1 MCQVQLKLQVY
12 GRAIE
17 NLGDIDGDGVIDIA
31 VGADWQDSQS
41 GAVYIH
47 FLNADGSVKSTVTIK
62 DGVTNAPDL
71 TEGDRYGTDIAN
83 MGDLD
88 GDGINDIAVGADHD
102 SSNGNDKGAVYI
114 HYLNADGSL
123 KEDTVKN

>member
-1 MCQVQLKLQVY
+1 MPSSTATASY

-47 FLNADGSVKSTVTIK
+47 FLNANGSVKSTATVSYTH
-62 DGVTNAPDL
+62 L
-71 TEGDRYGTDIAN
+71 TLPTKA
-83 MGDLD
+83 
-88 GDGINDIAVGADHD
+88 
-102 SSNGNDKGAVYI
+102 
-114 HYLNADGSL
+114 
-123 KEDTVKN
+123 